1 MDIAVVDDEKAIREH
16 ICALIEEQQ
25 PWSRIEAYPMGEE
38 LLASGKRFDIVF
50 LDIQMDGMN
59 GIEATRNLREQQ
71 GDTVLIFITG
81 IKDYVFDALD
91 LYAFQYLLKPIDED
105 KFAEVLERAMREAG
119 RKKER
124 RVLFIKSRNLT
135 LDQSEILHIE
145 SRAKKVEIHTVR
157 HTRAMR
163 LYQHGMDLTLI
174 SQWLGHKQ
182 LETTLDAHADTEA
195 KRKAITEAM
204 ASDPF
209 LGAEEE
215 YGKTLQSYNDIENFV
230 IGVLTPDAVW
240 DQSVLYQL
248 EDEQARDLYSI
259 YEKNLQEMAGKYGE
273 TPEQQLFLAE
283 QYGKTELPFA
293 YESKNSWDTMLMY
306 VETYGMILAIVIGFL
321 AAGIFAEE
329 FRSRADAVFFSAR
342 YGRTKAARHKVLA
355 GLLMATIVYWA
366 GMGILSLVSLGVMGI
381 SGFSTPYQIDQPYSI
396 YNMTF
401 GEYYLLAV
409 LCGYIASLLAA
420 SVTMLIAAKMR
431 SANVAVCVPFF
442 LFCVM
447 PFIGRAFS
455 AFLTFFKLTPDMLLN
470 VIECAKDPNV
480 FQMGNVVFRQI
491 PCIVLLYFVISIIL
505 LPFVYRNYHCYGLK
519 K

>member
-1 MDIAVVDDEKAIREH
+1 MILKYELKKVFSKKLNRIV
-16 ICALIEEQQ
+16 LI
-25 PWSRIEAYPMGEE
+25 IV
-38 LLASGKRFDIVF
+38 LLAAAVLSVF
-50 LDIQMDGMN
+50 AIGSV
-59 GIEATRNLREQQ
+59 R
-71 GDTVLIFITG
+71 
-81 IKDYVFDALD
+81 YV
-91 LYAFQYLLKPIDED
+91 DED
-105 KFAEVLERAMREAG
+105 GAGHTGLTASRRLAADRNRWAGELTGDKIAQVVSG
-119 RKKER
+119 RK
-124 RVLFIKSRNLT
+124 
-135 LDQSEILHIE
+135 E
-145 SRAKKVEIHTVR
+145 SNREYPDDVP
-157 HTRAMR
+157 
-163 LYQHGMDLTLI
+163 D
-174 SQWLGHKQ
+174 
-182 LETTLDAHADTEA
+182 
-195 KRKAITEAM
+195 
-204 ASDPF
+204 
-209 LGAEEE
+209 EE

-248 EDEQARDLYSI
+248 EDGQAEDLYSI
-259 YEKNLQEMAGKYGE
+259 YERNLQEMAGKYGE

-283 QYGKTELPFA
+283 QYGKTELPLV
-293 YESKNSWDTMLMY
+293 YESKGSWDTIVMY
-306 VETYGMILAIVIGFL
+306 AETYGMILAIVIGFL

-355 GLLMATIVYWA
+355 GLLMATIVYWT

-396 YNMTF
+396 YAMTF
-401 GEYYLLAV
+401 GQYYLLTV

-455 AFLTFFKLTPDMLLN
+455 AFLTFFRLTPDMLLN

-480 FQMGNVVFRQI
+480 FQIGNIVFRQI
-491 PCIVLLYFVISIIL
+491 PCIVLFYFVISIIL

>member
-1 MDIAVVDDEKAIREH
+1 MILKYELKKVFSKKLNRIV
-16 ICALIEEQQ
+16 LI
-25 PWSRIEAYPMGEE
+25 IV
-38 LLASGKRFDIVF
+38 LLAAAVLSVF
-50 LDIQMDGMN
+50 AIGSV
-59 GIEATRNLREQQ
+59 R
-71 GDTVLIFITG
+71 
-81 IKDYVFDALD
+81 YV
-91 LYAFQYLLKPIDED
+91 DED
-105 KFAEVLERAMREAG
+105 GAGHTGLTASRRLAADRNRWAGELTGDKIAQAVSSRKESNREYPDD
-119 RKKER
+119 
-124 RVLFIKSRNLT
+124 VP
-135 LDQSEILHIE
+135 D
-145 SRAKKVEIHTVR
+145 
-157 HTRAMR
+157 
-163 LYQHGMDLTLI
+163 
-174 SQWLGHKQ
+174 
-182 LETTLDAHADTEA
+182 
-195 KRKAITEAM
+195 
-204 ASDPF
+204 
-209 LGAEEE
+209 EE

-240 DQSVLYQL
+240 DQGVLCQL

-273 TPEQQLFLAE
+273 TPEQQRFLTE
-283 QYGKTELPFA
+283 QYEKTELPLA
-293 YESKNSWDTMLMY
+293 YESKNSWDTIMMY

-401 GEYYLLAV
+401 GEYYLLTV
-409 LCGYIASLLAA
+409 LCGYIASLLSA

-470 VIECAKDPNV
+470 VIECAKDPNI
-480 FQMGNVVFRQI
+480 FQIGNVVFRQI
-491 PCIVLLYFVISIIL
+491 PCIVLLYFIISIIL